1 MSMRDRPP
9 NRKRRAQG
17 KANRPP
23 GSTSF
28 TKAHR
33 IVDDTEGHATAA
45 AAIPSTSHS
54 DHESCS
60 ESCMHDCMHE
70 IESDSEAAPEL
81 VEQDVGRPWLA
92 AGATHKDWFGCVE
105 EDDPYQSDSD
115 SDMEEEDDEREVE
128 RDRVQAEM
136 GAKEI
141 EEGEA
146 KAAAVQWGA
155 SVQLWGED
163 FYGTFMDV
171 AAAAAA
177 SRDKGERERRLATLR
192 QQKRRAAQKAHDV
205 KSAAAAT
212 RVGGLLAYGFQKTT
226 IPTAPQVS
234 ELICGLEYCASSII
248 AVLLWQHN
256 QSETIDLTSCMHSL
270 CLLHPAASLSM
281 HQG

>member
-1 MSMRDRPP
+1 
-9 NRKRRAQG
+9 
-17 KANRPP
+17 
-23 GSTSF
+23 
-28 TKAHR
+28 
-33 IVDDTEGHATAA
+33 
-45 AAIPSTSHS
+45 
-54 DHESCS
+54 
-60 ESCMHDCMHE
+60 MHE
-70 IESDSEAAPEL
+70 LESDSEAAPEL
-81 VEQDVGRPWLA
+81 VEQDVGPWLA

-212 RVGGLLAYGFQKTT
+212 RVGVQRYFQRAWRFQELYLLEFENGLELPAAVRDYAMKKYKRHRTVPTTLLADVEKDLAARQRKL
-226 IPTAPQVS
+226 A
-234 ELICGLEYCASSII
+234 EM
-248 AVLLWQHN
+248 
-256 QSETIDLTSCMHSL
+256 QSN
-270 CLLHPAASLSM
+270 
-281 HQG
+281 